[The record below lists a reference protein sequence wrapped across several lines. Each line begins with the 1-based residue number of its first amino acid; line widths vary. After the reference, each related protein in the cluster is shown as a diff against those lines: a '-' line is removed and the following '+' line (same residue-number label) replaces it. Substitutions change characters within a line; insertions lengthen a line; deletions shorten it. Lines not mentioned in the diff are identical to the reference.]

1 MKVLWVTHRKFDD
14 FCATTPIAL
23 ASGLVELGFDLT
35 IMNPQEDG
43 SHGDSVWKHIGLE
56 TNAVRVFKVD
66 LSRRRFSHTSNRSSW
81 NLMHTS
87 WIGKLVPKLENS
99 LRTRIVP
106 VS

>member
-56 TNAVRVFKVD
+56 TNAMRGFQVGLF
-66 LSRRRFSHTSNRSSW
+66 RRRFSHTSNQSDW
-81 NLMHTS
+81 NMKHTS
-87 WIGKLVPKLENS
+87 WIGKLAPKLESS
-99 LRTRIVP
+99 LRNRTAP